1 MTKSGVK
8 YYARIFVAR
17 GGNDGLLRLPLNK
30 RLQVNIG
37 DGYYR
42 APDPSVET
50 NSTSPSASCVSTAR
64 ALPCMCVC
72 PLSIDAEDY
81 ILAEKIVD
89 LDKNL
94 GYFPENTIRYVCDYV
109 VIGVDVCSLTVK

>member
-64 ALPCMCVC
+64 ALPCMCVSFVDRC
-72 PLSIDAEDY
+72 RGLHFGGEDR
-81 ILAEKIVD
+81 
-89 LDKNL
+89 
-94 GYFPENTIRYVCDYV
+94 GF
-109 VIGVDVCSLTVK
+109 G

>member
-1 MTKSGVK
+1 MGIIVPPIHRWKPTV
-8 YYARIFVAR
+8 R
-17 GGNDGLLRLPLNK
+17 LLLHRVYLP
-30 RLQVNIG
+30 REHYPV
-37 DGYYR
+37 
-42 APDPSVET
+42 
-50 NSTSPSASCVSTAR
+50 
-64 ALPCMCVC
+64 CVC

-94 GYFPENTIRYVCDYV
+94 GYFPENTIRYVCVYV